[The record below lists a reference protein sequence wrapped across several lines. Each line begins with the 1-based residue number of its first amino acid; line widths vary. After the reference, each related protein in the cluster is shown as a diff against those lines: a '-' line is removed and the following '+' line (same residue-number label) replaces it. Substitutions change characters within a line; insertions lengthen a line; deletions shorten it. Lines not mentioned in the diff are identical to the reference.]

1 MVGKV
6 FLSSQASSR
15 LMSLSLREHFYLS
28 RAISQLGKNPESGL
42 RLWGSQGLYLYQTA
56 TDSKIVYRM
65 SGAGIQVLSIKAAEE
80 PRRSPRERDKI
91 SAIVLA
97 GGRADYSDSLPI
109 SFVTEALLH
118 SGIDDLIV
126 VVGNQHEQAKKTLR
140 NQDVKIIVNPDC
152 EHGLSK
158 SLRYGLKMV
167 SRDSSA
173 VLLSLG
179 NRPFITSKVVD
190 KLIKTYRQEKASV
203 VVPTYSQMR
212 GHPVIFNTLLI
223 PELLRA
229 RGDIGGRQVLRQHRR
244 ELKQVEMEDAG
255 VLERIWEQ

>member
-1 MVGKV
+1 MAKV
-6 FLSSQASSR
+6 LLSTQAHSR
-15 LMSLSLREHFYLS
+15 LMSLSSREHFYLS
-28 RAISQLGKNPESGL
+28 RAISQLRKNPESGL
-42 RLWGSQGLYLYQTA
+42 RLWGSQGLYLYQTV

-65 SGAGIQVLSIKAAEE
+65 SGAEIQVLSIKAAEE
-80 PRRSPRERDKI
+80 PRWPSREKGKI
-91 SAIVLA
+91 SAVVLA
-97 GGRADYSDSLPI
+97 GGRAGYSDSLPI
-109 SFVTEALLH
+109 SFVTEALLN

-126 VVGNQHEQAKKTLR
+126 VVGDKYEQAKKMLR

-167 SRDSSA
+167 SRDTSG

-179 NRPFITSKVVD
+179 NRPFVTSKVVD
-190 KLIKTYRQEKASV
+190 KLIKAYRQEKASV

-229 RGDIGGRQVLRQHRR
+229 RGDIGGRQVLRQHSR
-244 ELKQVEMEDAG
+244 ELKQVEVEDAG
-255 VLERIWEQ
+255 ILERVWEK